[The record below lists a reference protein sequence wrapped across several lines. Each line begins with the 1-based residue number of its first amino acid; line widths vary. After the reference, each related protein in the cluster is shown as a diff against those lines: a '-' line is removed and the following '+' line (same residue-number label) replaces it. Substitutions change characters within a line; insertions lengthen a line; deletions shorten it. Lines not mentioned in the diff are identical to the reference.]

1 MNDNFDKCFALVLR
15 TEGGFQDDPHDK
27 GNRLSDGRL
36 GSTNMGV
43 TQATWEAWV
52 GHEVTHDDMK
62 ALTPADI
69 EPLYK
74 KNFWASC
81 RCDELPEGLDYALY
95 DLAVNSGVGRA
106 IRFLQMVLGI
116 RADGVMGVETM
127 RAVNSSDDR
136 DLIKKLCDY
145 RLTFLQGLPDW
156 NRYGTTWGNRVASVE
171 KTAVSMTG

>member
-1 MNDNFDKCFALVLR
+1 MSDNFEQCFNLVLK
-15 TEGGFQDDPHDK
+15 TEGGFQDDQHDK
-27 GNRLSDGRL
+27 GNRLPDGRP

-52 GHEVTHDDMK
+52 GKQVTHDEMK

-69 EPLYK
+69 EPLYR

-81 RCDELPEGLDYALY
+81 HCSELPEGLDYALY

-106 IRFLQMVLGI
+106 IRFLQMNLDVT
-116 RADGVMGVETM
+116 ADGVMGAQTIG
-127 RAVNSSDDR
+127 AIKAADDR
-136 DLIKKLCDY
+136 DLIRKLCNY

-171 KTAVSMTG
+171 KTAISMTG

>member
-1 MNDNFDKCFALVLR
+1 
-15 TEGGFQDDPHDK
+15 
-27 GNRLSDGRL
+27 
-36 GSTNMGV
+36 
-43 TQATWEAWV
+43 
-52 GHEVTHDDMK
+52 MK

-69 EPLYK
+69 APLYE

-81 RCDELPEGLDYALY
+81 RCSELPEGLDYALY

-116 RADGVMGVETM
+116 RADGVIGAETM
-127 RAVNSSDDR
+127 RAINSSDER

-171 KTAVSMTG
+171 KTAISMTG